1 MLWCCSGASNISW
14 QNREGIPSRHV
25 SLLKPSIKVSREV
38 PIDCEWFVTEQ
49 FYVEG
54 DWLGWKVFETIAEP
68 RSYSTYAKFSRTGTS
83 KVELLTSV
91 KATLESAV
99 ARFEAFFKEK
109 TGKEWKDMGNYTV
122 QPPKLGTEGESLPP
136 HEGWFYVEKES
147 SILAEFI
154 RATPKDDSETA
165 ID

>member
-1 MLWCCSGASNISW
+1 M
-14 QNREGIPSRHV
+14 
-25 SLLKPSIKVSREV
+25 
-38 PIDCEWFVTEQ
+38 
-49 FYVEG
+49 
-54 DWLGWKVFETIAEP
+54 
-68 RSYSTYAKFSRTGTS
+68 
-83 KVELLTSV
+83 